1 MPEAATTVE
10 QADDVAASVAAAID
24 ALEADDTETVV
35 DDAPA
40 DPIVPEDTDGT
51 PGDGEPEPAADT
63 ETGETD
69 EPDTETDTDTS
80 LQEETETEAQ
90 VAYPE
95 YWDKAHEAE
104 FKELSPNMQKFMI
117 DRHNEMTADYTRK
130 TQETAEFK
138 REYEPVHNMMRAFEP
153 AMRSQG
159 IGPGEMIRRWAVVE
173 SQLNSQPEVVIKQL
187 AAHYGVDL
195 QEAAYAQD
203 SVQTHN
209 QGYNGG
215 HVDPKVQS
223 LEAQVHNLQTNSNLA
238 IVNAFA
244 GEKDEQGQLAHPH
257 FDDVLDDM
265 MNDMRAAQAMG
276 QQPALKDLYENA
288 CWKNT
293 SVREKMLA
301 AQSSVATSE
310 DQKAEAEKKAQEARQ
325 KAARARK
332 AAQSVSGDAGSS
344 VETKPQYAT
353 IEEAAAAAYDNAT

>member
-104 FKELSPNMQKFMI
+104 FRRRARSVDPASHWRARPEFKELSPNMQKFMI

-203 SVQTHN
+203 SVQK
-209 QGYNGG
+209 
-215 HVDPKVQS
+215 P
-223 LEAQVHNLQTNSNLA
+223 
-238 IVNAFA
+238 
-244 GEKDEQGQLAHPH
+244 P
-257 FDDVLDDM
+257 
-265 MNDMRAAQAMG
+265 
-276 QQPALKDLYENA
+276 
-288 CWKNT
+288 
-293 SVREKMLA
+293 
-301 AQSSVATSE
+301 ATSP
-310 DQKAEAEKKAQEARQ
+310 
-325 KAARARK
+325 
-332 AAQSVSGDAGSS
+332 S
-344 VETKPQYAT
+344 
-353 IEEAAAAAYDNAT
+353 